1 MNTYPNGEKM
11 RIEDE
16 IDPLELD
23 WEYIWQKS
31 LKKGLKK
38 EKDWDEIAKDYG
50 KWLENDDYP
59 DVLLEQMIISSDDTV
74 LDIGCAEGTITR
86 KIAKK
91 AKSVTGIDKSELM
104 LEELNKKSDEDNIS
118 NINTIQMDI
127 NDLTYESIGDYDIVL
142 ASRCLNGIANIK
154 ETLLTLDE
162 IANKYV
168 YITVFGSSTHKY
180 KKEKA
185 EIAGKPFKAGTD
197 HRVLV
202 MILKSLQIEANV
214 LQLEC
219 ENLKEYHTI
228 DEAIERSIW
237 RLGELEEDK
246 RIALENY
253 FKEIFIK
260 NDRGNW
266 VNPKDKT
273 DLVLIW
279 WKK

>member
-1 MNTYPNGEKM
+1 MENEGM
-11 RIEDE
+11 
-16 IDPLELD
+16 DPLKID
-23 WEYIWQKS
+23 WESIWQKS
-31 LKKGLKK
+31 IKKGLKK
-38 EKDWDEIAKDYG
+38 EKNWDAIAKDYG

-59 DVLLEQMIISSDDTV
+59 DVLLKEMRISSEDTI

-86 KIAKK
+86 KLAKK

-104 LEELNKKSDEDNIS
+104 LEELDKKAAEENIS
-118 NINTIQMDI
+118 NIKTIQMDI
-127 NDLTYESIGDYDIVL
+127 KDMNYSNIGDYDIVL
-142 ASRCLNGIANIK
+142 ASRCLNGIYNIK
-154 ETLLTLDE
+154 ETLFTLNE

-197 HRVLV
+197 YGVLFF
-202 MILKSLQIEANV
+202 ILKSMGIEANI

-219 ENLKEYHTI
+219 ENLKEYRDF
-228 DEAIERSIW
+228 DEAIQRSMW
-237 RLGELEEDK
+237 KLGDLDDEH
-246 RIALENY
+246 RMSLENY

-279 WKK
+279 WKKEE

>member
-1 MNTYPNGEKM
+1 LDIDLVEKM
-11 RIEDE
+11 KIWENL
-16 IDPLELD
+16 DPLEID
-23 WEYIWQKS
+23 WEQVWQKS
-31 LKKGLKK
+31 IKKGMKK
-38 EKDWDEIAKDYG
+38 EKNWDEIAKDYG

-59 DVLLEQMIISSDDTV
+59 DVLLGHMRLSSEDTV

-91 AKSVTGIDKSELM
+91 AKSVTGLDKSKLM
-104 LEELNKKSDEDNIS
+104 LEELNKNAEEEAIG

-127 NDLTYESIGDYDIVL
+127 KDLSHEKIGDYDIVL
-142 ASRCLNGIANIK
+142 ASRCLNGISNIK
-154 ETLLTLDE
+154 ETVLTLNE

-168 YITVFGSSTHKY
+168 YITVFGSSTHEY

-185 EIAGKPFKAGTD
+185 KIAGKTFKAGTD
-197 HRVLV
+197 YSVLF
-202 MILKSLQIEANV
+202 MLLKSRGIEANIV
-214 LQLEC
+214 QLEC
-219 ENLKEYHTI
+219 KNLKEYADM
-228 DEAIERSIW
+228 DEAIQRSMW
-237 RLGELEEDK
+237 KLGELEEENK
-246 RIALENY
+246 IALENY

-279 WKK
+279 WKKE

>member
-1 MNTYPNGEKM
+1 M

-16 IDPLELD
+16 IDPFEID

-38 EKDWDEIAKDYG
+38 EKDWDKIAKDYG

-59 DVLLEQMIISSDDTV
+59 DILLGQMRISSDDTV

-91 AKSVTGIDKSELM
+91 AKTVTGIDKSELM
-104 LEELNKKSDEDNIS
+104 LEELNKKANADNIN
-118 NINTIQMDI
+118 NIRTVQKDI

-142 ASRCLNGIANIK
+142 ASRCLNGIYNIK
-154 ETLLTLDE
+154 ETFKTLDE

-197 HRVLV
+197 YMVLV
-202 MILKSLQIEANV
+202 MILKSLGIEANV

-228 DEAIERSIW
+228 EEAIERSIW

-246 RIALENY
+246 KIALENY
-253 FKEIFIK
+253 FKEIFVK
-260 NDRGNW
+260 NERGNW

-279 WKK
+279 WKKDK

>member
-1 MNTYPNGEKM
+1 M
-11 RIEDE
+11 RLEDE
-16 IDPLELD
+16 IKYSELD
-23 WEYIWQKS
+23 WECIWQKS
-31 LKKGLKK
+31 LKKGFKK
-38 EKDWDEIAKDYG
+38 EKDWDKIATEYG

-59 DVLLEQMIISSDDTV
+59 DVLLNEMKLSSNDTV

-91 AKSVTGIDKSELM
+91 AKSITGIDKSKLM
-104 LEELNKKSDEDNIS
+104 LEELNRKAADEGLS
-118 NINTIQMDI
+118 NVKTIQKDI
-127 NDLTYESIGDYDIVL
+127 NDLTYGSIGDYDIVL
-142 ASRCLNGIANIK
+142 ASRCLNGIYNIK
-154 ETLLTLDE
+154 DTLITLNE

-197 HRVLV
+197 HMILV
-202 MILKSLQIEANV
+202 MLLRSLGIEANV

-219 ENLKEYHTI
+219 EKLKEYHSI
-228 DEAIERSIW
+228 EEAIERSIW
-237 RLGELEEDK
+237 RLGELEEEN

-253 FKEIFIK
+253 FKDIFVK
-260 NDRGNW
+260 NERGNW

-279 WKK
+279 WKKYE

>member
-1 MNTYPNGEKM
+1 M
-11 RIEDE
+11 RLEDE
-16 IDPLELD
+16 IKYSELD
-23 WEYIWQKS
+23 WECIWQKS
-31 LKKGLKK
+31 LKKGFKK
-38 EKDWDEIAKDYG
+38 EKDWDKIATEYG

-59 DVLLEQMIISSDDTV
+59 DVLLNEMKLSSNDTV

-91 AKSVTGIDKSELM
+91 AKSITGIDKSKLM
-104 LEELNKKSDEDNIS
+104 LEELNRKAADEGLS
-118 NINTIQMDI
+118 NVKTIQKDI
-127 NDLTYESIGDYDIVL
+127 NDLTYGSIGDYDIVL
-142 ASRCLNGIANIK
+142 ASRCLNGIYNIK
-154 ETLLTLDE
+154 DTLITLNE

-197 HRVLV
+197 HMVLV
-202 MILKSLQIEANV
+202 MLLRSLGIEANV

-219 ENLKEYHTI
+219 EKLKEYHSI
-228 DEAIERSIW
+228 EEAIERSIW
-237 RLGELEEDK
+237 RLGELEEEN

-253 FKEIFIK
+253 FKDIFVK
-260 NDRGNW
+260 NERGNW

-279 WKK
+279 WKKDE

>member
-1 MNTYPNGEKM
+1 M
-11 RIEDE
+11 EDNMDILE
-16 IDPLELD
+16 ID
-23 WEYIWQKS
+23 WEYVWQKS
-31 LKKGLKK
+31 IKKGLKK
-38 EKDWDEIAKDYG
+38 EKNWDEIAKDYG

-59 DVLLEQMIISSDDTV
+59 DVLLKEMRITPEDTV
-74 LDIGCAEGTITR
+74 LDIGCAEGTISR

-91 AKSVTGIDKSELM
+91 VKSVTGIDKSKLM
-104 LEELNKKSDEDNIS
+104 LEELNKKAADENIK
-118 NINTIQMDI
+118 NIKTIEMDI
-127 NDLTYESIGDYDIVL
+127 NDLNYEDIGDYDIVL
-142 ASRCLNGIANIK
+142 ASRCLNGIYYIK
-154 ETLLTLDE
+154 NTLLTLNE

-197 HRVLV
+197 YSVLFLL
-202 MILKSLQIEANV
+202 LKSLGIEANI

-219 ENLKEYHTI
+219 KNLKEYHTI

-237 RLGELEEDK
+237 RLGDLEEK
-246 RIALENY
+246 NKIALKNY

-260 NDRGNW
+260 NERGNW

-279 WKK
+279 WKKEE

>member
-1 MNTYPNGEKM
+1 M

-16 IDPLELD
+16 INPLEID

-31 LKKGLKK
+31 LKKGMKK
-38 EKDWDEIAKDYG
+38 EKDWNSVAKDFG

-59 DVLLEQMIISSDDTV
+59 DILLKEMKISSEDTV
-74 LDIGCAEGTITR
+74 LDIGCGEGTITK

-91 AKSVTGIDKSELM
+91 AKSVTGIDKSEGM
-104 LEELNKKSDEDNIS
+104 LEELNRNAKEEKLD
-118 NINTIQMDI
+118 NINTIKMDI
-127 NDLTYESIGDYDIVL
+127 NDLNYENIGDYDIVL

-154 ETLLTLDE
+154 DTLVTLNE

-168 YITVFGSSTHKY
+168 YITLFGSSSHKY

-185 EIAGKPFKAGTD
+185 KIAGKPFKAGTD
-197 HRVLV
+197 YSVLFL
-202 MILKSLQIEANV
+202 ILKSLNIESNI
-214 LQLEC
+214 LQLDC
-219 ENLKEYHTI
+219 KNLKEYHDI

-237 RLGELEEDK
+237 RLGEMEEENK
-246 RIALENY
+246 IALENH
-253 FKEIFIK
+253 FKETFIK
-260 NDRGNW
+260 NERGNW

-279 WKK
+279 WKKEE

>member
-1 MNTYPNGEKM
+1 M

-16 IDPLELD
+16 INPLELD

-31 LKKGLKK
+31 LKKGFKK
-38 EKDWDEIAKDYG
+38 EKDWDKIATEYG

-59 DVLLEQMIISSDDTV
+59 DVLLNEMRISSNDTV
-74 LDIGCAEGTITR
+74 LDIGCGEGTITR

-104 LEELNKKSDEDNIS
+104 LEELNKKAEDENI
-118 NINTIQMDI
+118 QKDI
-127 NDLTYESIGDYDIVL
+127 NDLDYDEIGDYDIVL
-142 ASRCLNGIANIK
+142 ASRCLNGIFNIK
-154 ETLLTLDE
+154 NTLLTLNK
-162 IANKYV
+162 IANEYV
-168 YITVFGSSTHKY
+168 YITVFGSSIHKY

-197 HRVLV
+197 HMVLV
-202 MILKSLQIEANV
+202 MILRSLGIEANV

-219 ENLKEYHTI
+219 KNLKEYHTI

-237 RLGELEEDK
+237 RLGDLEEENK
-246 RIALENY
+246 IALENY
-253 FKEIFIK
+253 FKETFVK

-279 WKK
+279 WKKEEEK